1 MRRALAALA
10 AAGALGAA
18 AEDARW
24 YAKIDNDVLFHT
36 DRWYSS
42 GVRIARVAAEPG
54 GASEWGLLHEVYTPE
69 AKRFVP
75 SVTLDRAPTARLLAS
90 HARHWSDDDRFA
102 TVEADLGV
110 RGEGAGGERVTD
122 AIHRVISAPH
132 VDWSRETR
140 SQVDAS
146 LAATDTRR
154 FGFVDLHY
162 GAVVGTERTFAHA
175 GLQVNAGPAVVPS
188 ETLRYVA
195 TPPFALTGGAR
206 AGWGAFAGASVR
218 GVARDRLLD
227 RGYDPMLPPPERRRT
242 VARAA
247 MGASYAGPW
256 GIVSLVAMQESREFA
271 AQREP
276 QRFGSL
282 VVHIPF

>member
-1 MRRALAALA
+1 MRRVLAALA

-42 GVRIARVAAEPG
+42 GVRIARVAAEAG

-90 HARHWSDDDRFA
+90 HARHWSDDAHFL
-102 TVEADLGV
+102 TLEGDLGV
-110 RGEGAGGERVTD
+110 RGAGAQGERVTD
-122 AIHRVISAPH
+122 AIHRIISAPR

-140 SQVDAS
+140 SQIDAS

-154 FGFVDLHY
+154 FGIVDLHY
-162 GAVVGTERTFAHA
+162 GAVAGTERTFAHA
-175 GLQVNAGPAVVPS
+175 GLQVNAGPVAVPS
-188 ETLRYVA
+188 EALRYVA
-195 TPPFALTGGAR
+195 TPPFALAGGAR
-206 AGWGAFAGASVR
+206 EGWGAFAGASVR

-227 RGYDPMLPPPERRRT
+227 RSYDPTLPPPERRRA

-247 MGASYAGPW
+247 VGAAHAGRW
-256 GIVSLVAMQESREFA
+256 ALVSLTVVQESREFT
-271 AQREP
+271 AQRGP